1 MSDVLL
7 MSALKLSNPIQ
18 IFTDT
23 LTDTRCNC
31 SSVKLAGAHRVDKQM
46 RRVFW
51 ALRPLLLSM
60 NEGQNPDLIVL

>member
-18 IFTDT
+18 IF
-23 LTDTRCNC
+23 TDTRCNC